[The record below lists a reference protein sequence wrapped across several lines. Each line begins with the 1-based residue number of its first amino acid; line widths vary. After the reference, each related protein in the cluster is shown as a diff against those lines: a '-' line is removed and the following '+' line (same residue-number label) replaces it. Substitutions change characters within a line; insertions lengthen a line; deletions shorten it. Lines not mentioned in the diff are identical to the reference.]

1 MLTVYLMGTSKSH
14 EGHHDPTQTVL
25 VGRNA
30 SIIAIFFQ
38 SSCCTSLAV
47 WVHVIRRFQLNVEKK
62 MASIDNCSP
71 WGVDSLENHT
81 SYLSLKYRRLSF
93 PKITIRRTH
102 DCNCKCFFQIVNHF
116 KRKILS
122 TTSAYLPQ
130 LFRNFNKKH
139 QKNWGN
145 SVVLSVAVLGIVS
158 AGVHHT
164 GVIDAGLL
172 SLWELERKA
181 PKTHR

>member
-1 MLTVYLMGTSKSH
+1 M
-14 EGHHDPTQTVL
+14 
-25 VGRNA
+25 
-30 SIIAIFFQ
+30 FFQ

-62 MASIDNCSP
+62 MANIDNCSP
-71 WGVDSLENHT
+71 WGVGLLEKYT

-130 LFRNFNKKH
+130 LFRNFNQKH